1 MSNLQCECS
10 VNGTPEHPVGMKDL
24 GGNLQHPASEKTD
37 KKKLLNYALGNQR
50 KPTLVITSLIL

>member
-24 GGNLQHPASEKTD
+24 GGNLQHPASKKTD
-37 KKKLLNYALGNQR
+37 KKTLLNYALGNQR
-50 KPTLVITSLIL
+50 KPTLVIK